1 MKHELG
7 EDKVKMI
14 YKFTCDEVREIVE
27 KEFTWDKTINKLLR
41 EDGKDVSFDKFMEK
55 EWIWSYI

>member
-7 EDKVKMI
+7 EDKVKMV
-14 YKFTCDEVREIVE
+14 YNLTCDEVREIVE

-55 EWIWSYI
+55 E